1 MYMRYVLS
9 AFVFLLGAT
18 LPARAQRVEARL
30 SADTVAVGDRFTL
43 TLVAVHGFDVSPA
56 FPHARAADSV
66 FGDLEVLDLLASG
79 SLLLEEGA
87 ARLDSVVYAVT
98 TFALD
103 TARVPPLAVSFNGG
117 VATAYSDSLL
127 LPIQSL
133 VPEEAAAIREL
144 AGLVD
149 FAGPV
154 WPYLLLAIVLVT
166 GAGLL
171 YYYMRHRSQTL
182 EIAPSAEETGPS
194 PYERARTRLRALETA
209 NTDTPDYIVAYFVE
223 LSDALRTYFEDGLG
237 VPALECT
244 TRELAIEFEHPSVRH
259 KMPGGVPERIHDV
272 LSLADLVK
280 FADVH
285 PPQAQSRSAL
295 EEAQDVV
302 ERIEAKLR
310 QLALDRSRIEIAPEP
325 HIAPAEQ

>member
-1 MYMRYVLS
+1 MYTRYVFS
-9 AFVFLLGAT
+9 AFIFLLGTT

-43 TLVAVHGFDVSPA
+43 TLVAVHGFDMSPS
-56 FPHARAADSV
+56 FPHAEATDST
-66 FGDLEVLDLLASG
+66 FGDLEVLNVLASG
-79 SLLLEEGA
+79 SLPLEEGF
-87 ARLDSVVYAVT
+87 ARLDSVVYGVT

-103 TARVPPLAVSFNGG
+103 TARVPPLAVSFNSG
-117 VATAYSDSLL
+117 VVTAYSDSLL
-127 LPIQSL
+127 LPIHSL

-149 FAGPV
+149 FSDPV
-154 WPYLLLAIVLVT
+154 WPYLLLAIAMVA

-182 EIAPSAEETGPS
+182 EIAPSAEQTGPS
-194 PYERARTRLRALETA
+194 PYEHVRTRLHALETA

-237 VPALECT
+237 VPALERT
-244 TRELAIEFEHPSVRH
+244 TRELAVEFEYPSVRH
-259 KMPGGVPERIHDV
+259 KIPGGVPERIHGV

-280 FADVH
+280 FADVL

-302 ERIEAKLR
+302 ECIEAKLR
-310 QLALDRSRIEIAPEP
+310 QIALDHPRIETISD
-325 HIAPAEQ
+325 IAPAE

>member
-1 MYMRYVLS
+1 MYTRYVFS
-9 AFVFLLGAT
+9 AFIFLLCAT

-30 SADTVAVGDRFTL
+30 SADTVSVGDRFML
-43 TLVAVHGFDVSPA
+43 TLIAVHGFDARPS
-56 FPHARAADSV
+56 FPHAGATDST

-79 SLLLEEGA
+79 SLPIEEGA

-103 TARVPPLAVSFNGG
+103 VARVPPLAVSFNDGA
-117 VATAYSDSLL
+117 VTAYADSLL
-127 LPIQSL
+127 LPIHSL

-144 AGLVD
+144 ADLVD
-149 FAGPV
+149 FSGPV
-154 WPYLLLAIVLVT
+154 WPYLLLAIVVVT

-171 YYYMRHRSQTL
+171 YYYMRHRSQAL
-182 EIAPSAEETGPS
+182 VIAPSAEEAGPS
-194 PYERARTRLRALETA
+194 PYEHARTRLRALETA

-244 TRELAIEFEHPSVRH
+244 TRELAMEFEHPSVRH
-259 KMPGGVPERIHDV
+259 KMPGGVPERVHGV

-280 FADVH
+280 FADVL

-295 EEAQDVV
+295 GEAQDVV

-310 QLALDRSRIEIAPEP
+310 QIALDRPRIEPAPGP
-325 HIAPAEQ
+325 DVAPAE

>member
-1 MYMRYVLS
+1 MYTRYVFS
-9 AFVFLLGAT
+9 AFIFLLGAT

-43 TLVAVHGFDVSPA
+43 TLVAVHGFDTSPS
-56 FPHARAADSV
+56 FPHAGATDSA
-66 FGDLEVLDLLASG
+66 FGDLEVLDLLAFG
-79 SLLLEEGA
+79 TLPLEEGA

-117 VATAYSDSLL
+117 VVIATSDSLL

-133 VPEEAAAIREL
+133 VPEEAAAIRGL

-149 FAGPV
+149 FSGPV
-154 WPYLLLAIVLVT
+154 WPYLLLAFAVVT

-171 YYYMRHRSQTL
+171 YYYMRHRSPPL
-182 EIAPSAEETGPS
+182 EITPSVEETGPS
-194 PYERARTRLRALETA
+194 PYEHARTRLRALETA
-209 NTDTPDYIVAYFVE
+209 NTDAPDYVVAYFVE

-244 TRELAIEFEHPSVRH
+244 TRELAMEFKRPSVRH
-259 KMPGGVPERIHDV
+259 KMPGGVPERVHGV

-280 FADVH
+280 FADVM

-295 EEAQDVV
+295 VEAQDVV

-310 QLALDRSRIEIAPEP
+310 QLALDRSRIEPAPAP
-325 HIAPAEQ
+325 HIAPAD